1 MFERDY
7 FMRMIGQMAQ
17 VMGQMMGLRKEH
29 KQEEAL
35 LIIDDL
41 FNQQFR
47 LNAKLIR
54 SLSDADLV
62 RIMTTN
68 GVVETANLHAIALLM
83 KEEAEILDEL
93 GRPDQSYVSRLKA
106 FHLFIRL
113 SLLDSSS
120 LLRTPSEEAAD
131 LAAQLNVYELPQ
143 ATKLLVFEWYEAE
156 RRYDQ
161 AENVLH
167 ELLEDGAV
175 PWEEADDFY
184 RRMLLLPDERLIE
197 GGLPKNEVI
206 EGRMRLSIF
215 KEGIGAE

>member
-17 VMGQMMGLRKEH
+17 VMGQMMGLRKER

-120 LLRTPSEEAAD
+120 CCVRHLRRQQIWP
-131 LAAQLNVYELPQ
+131 
-143 ATKLLVFEWYEAE
+143 
-156 RRYDQ
+156 
-161 AENVLH
+161 
-167 ELLEDGAV
+167 
-175 PWEEADDFY
+175 
-184 RRMLLLPDERLIE
+184 
-197 GGLPKNEVI
+197 
-206 EGRMRLSIF
+206 LS
-215 KEGIGAE
+215 

>member
-143 ATKLLVFEWYEAE
+143 RPSCWCLNGMKRKDAMTRL
-156 RRYDQ
+156 
-161 AENVLH
+161 
-167 ELLEDGAV
+167 
-175 PWEEADDFY
+175 
-184 RRMLLLPDERLIE
+184 RMYYMNCWRMGQSL
-197 GGLPKNEVI
+197 
-206 EGRMRLSIF
+206 GRKRMIF
-215 KEGIGAE
+215 IVECCFFQMSG

>member
-17 VMGQMMGLRKEH
+17 VMGQMMGLRKER

-131 LAAQLNVYELPQ
+131 LAAELNVYELPR

-184 RRMLLLPDERLIE
+184 CRMLLLPDERLIE
-197 GGLPKNEVI
+197 GGLPKDEVI
-206 EGRMRLSIF
+206 EGRKRLSIF